1 LLLLALIAVL
11 DVFFPKD
18 HPNRYIAV
26 VFQAIV
32 LGISLLFLYKSY
44 SSSLIITTT
53 LHKSLF
59 SFALMLTVYG
69 IITPNLSI
77 LPVLLYALVFFYP
90 VYYLTYKGYLRIKHI
105 QVLAVFL
112 LIVYCYETYLGVV
125 KRSEI
130 YDEFFTIADNVGY
143 KSLYLMLFFSMSLNK
158 PRNII
163 FLSVTYVLVLISLKR
178 GAMII
183 GSLVYVIALW
193 PIITGKLYI
202 NKKVKVYLTLLSI
215 IVAVS
220 IIYLVVKN
228 WEILIF
234 RFISDESG
242 GSGRG
247 IFWTMIVDGWSNA
260 NLQTKFFGFG
270 LFAVPEFLRNT
281 YGVALYAHSDWYEL
295 LFDHGIFGIIIYSV
309 VILTAIFQYKIVY
322 KYAHNYFSVYI
333 MSLAI
338 WLLKSYFSGVYIN
351 KGTIFLMLIMGTIL
365 AISYRN
371 KHEIELITK

>member
-1 LLLLALIAVL
+1 MRNKLSVKINISKITASILLLLLALIAVL

-77 LPVLLYALVFFYP
+77 LRFYYVLVFYP

-260 NLQTKFFGFG
+260 NLQTKF
-270 LFAVPEFLRNT
+270 LVLACLRYEFLETPMGLPYMRIVIGT
-281 YGVALYAHSDWYEL
+281 SYYLIMD
-295 LFDHGIFGIIIYSV
+295 FGIIIYSV

-322 KYAHNYFSVYI
+322 KYAHNYFP
-333 MSLAI
+333 
-338 WLLKSYFSGVYIN
+338 F
-351 KGTIFLMLIMGTIL
+351 T
-365 AISYRN
+365 
-371 KHEIELITK
+371 